1 MIDEKNWVHP
11 YLEALREQNDWM
23 ESTIPGLLNKKLDP
37 FVVKRAHE
45 NLPKLEEACGVV
57 GIEPTE
63 CEKAE
68 IEAELERRTK
78 VLTELN
84 SAIREAMATR
94 WKDHKRRLSDVRK
107 ARLYREKLR
116 NAEPLPYGSLPTVL
130 NNDKG
135 RELLGRAIS
144 AGLLDNAYQ
153 PAEGTTNA
161 QLCAIAMYVG
171 DALQIRGKGFWEV
184 FNRLWRKKHLQ
195 NTKWKPKE
203 KQAKESKI
211 QFVYNLYK
219 EYGEYPINGWK

>member
-78 VLTELN
+78 VLMELN

-94 WKDHKRRLSDVRK
+94 WKDHRKRLSDIIK
-107 ARLYREKLR
+107 ARKYRENHKY
-116 NAEPLPYGSLPTVL
+116 AWVKYGELPAVL
-130 NNDKG
+130 DTDKG
-135 RELLGRAIS
+135 RELLGRAIN

-153 PAEGTTNA
+153 PTSGTTNA

-171 DALQIRGKGFWEV
+171 DALDIRGKGFWEV
-184 FNRLWRKKHLQ
+184 FNSLWRKDHLQ
-195 NTKWKPKE
+195 NTKWKPKD

-211 QFVYNLYK
+211 QTVVNLFR